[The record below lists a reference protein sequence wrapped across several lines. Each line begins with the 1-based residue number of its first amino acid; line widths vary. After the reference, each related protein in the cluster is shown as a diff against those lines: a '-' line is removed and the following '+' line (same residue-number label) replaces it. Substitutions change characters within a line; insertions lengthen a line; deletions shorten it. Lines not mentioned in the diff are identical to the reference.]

1 MVHREYRKNLPTLIE
16 NSMIN
21 KVNEF
26 EQSLINKDQDIDS
39 YEFSDLIIYRHLL
52 IKTFQ
57 EINKELKKDKRKF
70 RLGFDEDAYQYFN
83 ELNYICFK
91 KEESI
96 ADDVG
101 NSYFNM
107 REEMI
112 KN

>member
-1 MVHREYRKNLPTLIE
+1 MDHREYKKNLPTLIE

-83 ELNYICFK
+83 ELNYTYFK
-91 KEESI
+91 KEEFI
-96 ADDVG
+96 ADDG
-101 NSYFNM
+101 GTFILKCEKRCM
-107 REEMI
+107 L
-112 KN
+112 